1 MNKCLVTEL
10 EVVVGKDK
18 LQPVGGIRLILDL
31 NNYDSK
37 SYMVFASSKTQ
48 KIYSKSN
55 GSLLKETTVGSGNT
69 QFRPADDGFTGK
81 VEVIIPDKYSL
92 TRFDIL
98 PPNVLSFDWFKYSKN
113 MDYLNIDAKKCVTI
127 DGNISNLYSNHMT
140 LLNTTQHID
149 VADVRNVIDIEC
161 QKNYNFS
168 GDISNCINNRLN
180 LLRCEGTSVTGEVI
194 TFAEKRADMN
204 RLNGLF
210 FRGGKMT
217 LNGKVFGSVNINVTF
232 NSATSIT
239 ITNNSDS
246 IPTYTLTKES
256 GTWKVTET
264 PKES

>member
-1 MNKCLVTEL
+1 MNNCLVTKL
-10 EVVVGKDK
+10 KGVVDNDK
-18 LQPVGGIRLILDL
+18 LQPLGGIRLILDL

-37 SYMVFASSKTQ
+37 LYMVFASSKTQ
-48 KIYSKSN
+48 KIYSKFN
-55 GSLLKETTVGSGNT
+55 GSLLKETTVGSSNT
-69 QFRPADDGFTGK
+69 QFKPADGSFTGK

-98 PPNVLSFDWFKYSKN
+98 PPNALSFDWFKYSKN
-113 MDYLNIDAKKCVTI
+113 MDYLDIKAEKCVTI
-127 DGNISNLYSNHMT
+127 DGNISNLYGNQVI
-140 LLNTTQHID
+140 LRNTTQHID
-149 VADVRNVIDIEC
+149 VADARNVISLEC

-168 GDISNCINNRLN
+168 GDISNCINSRLN
-180 LLRCEGTSVTGEVI
+180 SLRCENTSVTGEVI

-217 LNGKVFGSVNINVTF
+217 LNGRVFGSIDVNVTF

-239 ITNNSDS
+239 ITNNSGN

-256 GTWKVTET
+256 DGWKVTET
-264 PKES
+264 PK